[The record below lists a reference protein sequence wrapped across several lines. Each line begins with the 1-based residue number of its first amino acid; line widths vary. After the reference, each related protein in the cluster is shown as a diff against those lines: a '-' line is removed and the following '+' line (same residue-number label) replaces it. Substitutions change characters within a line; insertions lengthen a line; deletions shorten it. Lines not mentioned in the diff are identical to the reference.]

1 MGQIFAYLC
10 FSLYKIGRIFGW
22 DYKKASVY
30 ICIHLWPLLCVAMA
44 VVMLGF
50 AVATTSPLWITVCT
64 IYALINAFGYWAVI
78 RHYYP
83 GTTNGIFQ
91 RCRDEL
97 IDIAEQWGTTYAVVN
112 LVIYVL
118 LFVAIMVFDV
128 SLIMLMR

>member
-1 MGQIFAYLC
+1 MSQIFVFLC
-10 FSLYKIGRIFGW
+10 MCLTKIGRFLGW
-22 DYKKASVY
+22 DYEEASVY

-44 VVMLGF
+44 VVMPGF
-50 AVATTSPLWITVCT
+50 AVATTNPLWITVCS

-83 GTTNGIFQ
+83 GTTKDIFQ
-91 RCRDEL
+91 RCRAEL
-97 IDIAEQWGTTYAVVN
+97 IAIAERWGTTYAVVN
-112 LVIYVL
+112 LIIYVL

>member
-1 MGQIFAYLC
+1 
-10 FSLYKIGRIFGW
+10 
-22 DYKKASVY
+22 
-30 ICIHLWPLLCVAMA
+30 MA

-50 AVATTSPLWITVCT
+50 AVATTNLLWITACS

-83 GTTNGIFQ
+83 GTTKDIFQ
-91 RCRDEL
+91 RCRAEL
-97 IDIAEQWGTTYAVVN
+97 IALAERWGTTYAVVN
-112 LVIYVL
+112 LIIYVL

>member
-10 FSLYKIGRIFGW
+10 LCLNKIGRIFGW
-22 DYKKASVY
+22 DYKKASVD

-50 AVATTSPLWITVCT
+50 AVATTSPLWIIVCT

-78 RHYYP
+78 KHYYP
-83 GTTNGIFQ
+83 GTTTDIFQ

-97 IDIAEQWGTTYAVVN
+97 IDIAEQWHTTYAVVN

-128 SLIMLMR
+128 SLIMLMQ